1 MDPPDRPGGLSP
13 AVAGAVSAS
22 RSDATRRAYSEQW
35 RQFVAWAGDAAAPV
49 DVPEYLTALVGRG
62 AGLATVRRRRGPFC
76 PRGYVRRSEDRLC
89 ESVRRAYP
97 RVCGATWGS
106 GYLFFVPL
114 EGVYYSDSRGDE
126 VSCIAGDHCQVVA

>member
-1 MDPPDRPGGLSP
+1 MARKRPPGGESLSP
-13 AVAGAVSAS
+13 IQ
-22 RSDATRRAYSEQW
+22 RT
-35 RQFVAWAGDAAAPV
+35 GDNCPLEV
-49 DVPEYLTALVGRG
+49 TLLPWSS
-62 AGLATVRRRRGPFC
+62 TVRRLGPFR
-76 PRGYVRRSEDRLC
+76 PPGYIRQSEDRFC

-126 VSCIAGDHCQVVA
+126 VPYIAGDHCQVVA